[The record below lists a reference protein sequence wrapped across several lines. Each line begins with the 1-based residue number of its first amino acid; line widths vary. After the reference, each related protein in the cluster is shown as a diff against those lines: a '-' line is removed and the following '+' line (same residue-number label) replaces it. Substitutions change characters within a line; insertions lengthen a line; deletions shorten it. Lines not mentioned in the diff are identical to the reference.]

1 MMIQIALDQINDLW
15 PTLALILCMALL
27 LTLIKLLVQWYRNY
41 LKLSHVPG
49 FCQFMYLPFRVPLFA
64 PEYNLEDWKGVS
76 KLMQERGDK
85 ETKSLRVSLMYYN
98 CLVLS
103 DKNMLKEMFIS
114 KAHCFDKTDFE
125 YDMINIFGENILTA
139 LTTER
144 WKIHHRACYAA
155 FSDDNLRYVCDM
167 AVNSTDTLFNTRWRK
182 ASLVD
187 PIRKSVFINPSADF
201 SNLTLNVLGEA
212 AFGLS
217 FGSFDEE
224 NEEGREFSKALEKL
238 TLDGLILR
246 RYVLQNI
253 PFLYPL
259 LAMITSVQAA
269 QEKTRNVLQRNIDQR
284 KRELEQSGDESF
296 ERRDVLSL
304 LVKANM
310 QDKIL
315 TDEMLISNAFVLSIA
330 IIQVV
335 QLVNGLFLSCPS
347 IRTFKREHVRRC

>member
-1 MMIQIALDQINDLW
+1 MIYGQL
-15 PTLALILCMALL
+15 
-27 LTLIKLLVQWYRNY
+27 
-41 LKLSHVPG
+41 
-49 FCQFMYLPFRVPLFA
+49 
-64 PEYNLEDWKGVS
+64 
-76 KLMQERGDK
+76 
-85 ETKSLRVSLMYYN
+85 
-98 CLVLS
+98 
-103 DKNMLKEMFIS
+103 
-114 KAHCFDKTDFE
+114 
-125 YDMINIFGENILTA
+125 FGENILTA